1 MSRFS
6 LFMFLRHSHF
16 LPVIAGLAI
25 AALACHLP
33 PRAMAIDFTVDGTDL
48 LAASD
53 SLPAD
58 PSGVED
64 LLPPATE
71 VTPPPRSRNAMV
83 NLINRLVERGVLGK
97 ADGSEL
103 ILQAEEDAD
112 VARNEAAAAGQVAA
126 QQVVA
131 SITPPSELPAVDDGS
146 VRVTYIPEYVK
157 AQIREE
163 IAQEVMTQARE
174 EDWTGAGE
182 LPEWVTRVKIGGDV
196 RFRHEG
202 IYYPDGNDNTGA
214 FPDFNAINTGSPF
227 DVAGNVFSPQLNA
240 DQDRQR
246 FRLRVRLGIEA
257 NLGEGFTAGMRIAT
271 GSDNSPVSTNQSL
284 GSTFNGQGGNFSKYA
299 IWLDRG
305 FIKYQAGAGV
315 NKNLSLLF
323 GRFENPFF
331 STEIIWDDD
340 LGFDGLAAT
349 ARYELKEGV
358 TAFGAAGA
366 FPVYN
371 TSLNFSSNRP
381 DKFPSDDKYLYG
393 GQLGVDWQISKDFNL
408 KVATAYYY
416 FDNVRGELSDPY
428 TPLTASDAG
437 NTDNTRPSFAQKGNT
452 YRPLRNIVASPLN
465 NFGTTNQFQYFGLA
479 SSYRILALTGQL
491 NYTRFEPVT
500 LSLYGEYLN
509 NLAFDSSAVNDVAVN
524 NRGPVSGLNGIGTYE
539 GGNTAY
545 VVGFRIGAPKLRERW
560 DWNVGVNYRYVES
573 DAVIDGFADSDFG
586 GGGTNL
592 KGYSVYGSLAL
603 GENVYLSLR
612 WLSASAIAGPPF
624 ENDIL
629 QLDLG
634 AKF

>member
-1 MSRFS
+1 MTTRHRSYLL
-6 LFMFLRHSHF
+6 LFT
-16 LPVIAGLAI
+16 LAAFG
-25 AALACHLP
+25 AAEP
-33 PRAMAIDFTVDGTDL
+33 FRAFAIDMGDAAFPAEQL
-48 LAASD
+48 IAASD
-53 SLPAD
+53 PLPTD
-58 PSGVED
+58 PGGVED
-64 LLPPATE
+64 LLPPASE
-71 VTPPPRSRNAMV
+71 VAAPKSRNAMV
-83 NLINRLVERGVLGK
+83 NLINRLVERGVLTK

-103 ILQAEEDAD
+103 ILQSEEDTE
-112 VARNEAAAAGQVAA
+112 VAKNEAAAAGQVAA
-126 QQVVA
+126 QQAVA
-131 SITPPSELPAVDDGS
+131 AITPPSELPAFDDGT

-157 AQIREE
+157 AQMREE
-163 IAQEVMTQARE
+163 IAQEVMAQARA

-182 LPEWVTRVKIGGDV
+182 LPDWVERVKIGGDV
-196 RFRHEG
+196 RFRYENIG
-202 IYYPDGNDNTGA
+202 YPAGNDNTGA
-214 FPDFNAINTGSPF
+214 FPDFNAINTGAPF
-227 DVAGNVFSPQLNA
+227 DVAGNVFSPQLNV
-240 DQDRQR
+240 DQERQR
-246 FRLRVRLGIEA
+246 FRLRVRLTIEA
-257 NLGEGFTAGMRIAT
+257 NLGEGFTAGARIAT

-305 FIKYQAGAGV
+305 FIKYQAGTGL
-315 NKNLSLLF
+315 NKNFSLLF

-331 STEIIWDDD
+331 STEVIWDDD
-340 LGFDGLAAT
+340 LGFDGIAAT
-349 ARYELKEGV
+349 ARYAPVRNV

-371 TSLNFSSNRP
+371 TSLNFSSNQP
-381 DKFPSDDKYLYG
+381 SKFPSDDKYLYG
-393 GQLGVDWQISKDFNL
+393 GQLGVDWKINDNFNL
-408 KVATAYYY
+408 KVAAAYYY

-465 NFGTTNQFQYFGLA
+465 NFGTTSQFQYFGLA

-491 NYTRFEPVT
+491 NYTRFEPFTV
-500 LSLYGEYLN
+500 SLFGEYLK
-509 NLAFDSSAVNDVAVN
+509 NLAFDTSAINDVAVN
-524 NRGPVSGLNGIGTYE
+524 NRGPTNGLNGIGTFE
-539 GGNTAY
+539 GGDTAY
-545 VVGFRIGAPKLRERW
+545 IVGLKIGAPKLEKRG
-560 DWNVGVNYRYVES
+560 DWNVGLNYRYVES

-592 KGYSVYGSLAL
+592 KGYSVYGALAL
-603 GENVYLSLR
+603 GKNVYLGLR